1 MKPRT
6 FRLSKSRLISGL
18 QCDRRLW
25 LETFCRELQEVDDA
39 QQAIFDN
46 GNELGELARELLG
59 PGVLIEHVR
68 EIALALTDTERLL
81 SIKDQRQT
89 LFEPAFSHSDVVVR
103 ADALVPVAHGYDLI
117 EVKGST
123 SVKDYYI
130 NDCAIQAWV
139 IENAGIK
146 LSRIR
151 LAHLDNTFVYQGDGD
166 YQGLLHIEDITDQV
180 RERMADVPGWVKRLC
195 TMLAKPEPAIG
206 TGDHC
211 DIPFGCPF
219 YAHCRAQEPAES
231 EYPVSVLPRAT
242 QLIRILTEEGFED
255 LRSVPPERLS
265 SHIHKR
271 VHAATVSGLP
281 YLDPQAS
288 GVLAKLSYPR
298 HYLDFETIGF
308 AVPRWAKTRTYQQV
322 PFQWSCQI
330 EQRDGS
336 IGERSFLDLSGNSP
350 MRAFAESLLEAVG
363 ERGPIIVYNQGFEA
377 TRIRELAEIFPEL
390 SRKLNQLI
398 PRMFDLLPLTRDC
411 YYHPAMK
418 GSWSI
423 KSVLPTIAPDMAY
436 EDLDEV
442 ADGGGA
448 QVAYRE
454 AIQPETTGERR
465 TVLEDALRRYCA
477 NDTLGMVRLASA
489 LAQ

>member
-1 MKPRT
+1 MMRPI
-6 FRLSKSRLISGL
+6 FRLSKSRIIAGL

-25 LETFCRELQEVDDA
+25 LETFHRELQEIDDA

-68 EIALALTDTERLL
+68 EIALALADTDRLL
-81 SIKDQRQT
+81 SSQGRRRT
-89 LFEPAFSHSDVVVR
+89 LFEPAFSHRDVVVR
-103 ADALVPVAHGYDLI
+103 ADALKPVARGYDLI

-139 IENAGIK
+139 IEHAGIK

-151 LAHLDNTFVYQGDGD
+151 LAHLDNTFIYQGDGD
-166 YQGLLHIEDITDQV
+166 YRGLLHIEDITDQV
-180 RERMADVPGWVKRLC
+180 RERMAEVPGWVTHLRA
-195 TMLAKPEPAIG
+195 MLGQAEPAIT
-206 TGDHC
+206 TGEHC
-211 DIPFGCPF
+211 ETPFGCPF
-219 YAHCRAQEPAES
+219 YTHCRSQEPPEA
-231 EYPVSVLPRAT
+231 EYPVSILPRGG
-242 QLIRILTEEGFED
+242 QLIRTLMDEGFDD
-255 LRSVPPERLS
+255 LRKVPPERLINPV
-265 SHIHKR
+265 HQR
-271 VHAATVSGLP
+271 VHAATVSGQP
-281 YLDPQAS
+281 YRDAEAS
-288 GVLAKLSYPR
+288 RVLAKLAYPR

-330 EQRDGS
+330 EQRNGS
-336 IGERSFLDLSGNSP
+336 ITERSFLDLSGESP
-350 MRAFAESLLEAVG
+350 MQAFAESLLEAVG

-377 TRIRELAEIFPEL
+377 SRIRELASAFPKL

-398 PRMFDLLPLTRDC
+398 PRMFDLLPLARDC
-411 YYHPAMK
+411 YYHPEMM

-423 KSVLPTIAPDMAY
+423 KAVLPTIAPDMAY
-436 EDLDEV
+436 ENLDEV

-448 QVAYRE
+448 QLAFRE
-454 AIQPETTGERR
+454 AIQPETTEERR
-465 TVLEDALRRYCA
+465 TALENALRRYCA
-477 NDTLGMVRLASA
+477 NDTLGMVRLANA